1 MATFPSPWYIGT
13 THTSPNDRGEGRTL
27 KHHLG
32 AIVVQGHLNLVCL
45 RIGVGRAEVAG
56 VFRAPL
62 PPGADE
68 EPAFFQELSAFLI
81 ASRIP
86 ASVRVTLGV
95 PRGEFILRRFETP
108 PVKAR
113 NLSAL
118 VGFEMDRHLPG
129 RREDFLCGWRV
140 DGRTE
145 AGGYYVLLGAARKVT
160 VERSVALLRRA
171 NLAPASI
178 QPETFAL
185 AGLLRRA
192 TGAKGD
198 ALLIDLGHTA
208 VGIDYIREGRPGVSW
223 IVPIDDPQWH
233 LPASHAAAEAPETAG
248 GLAVQRQEAAQR
260 LGAALAERLASPLV
274 RESFPE
280 GALPEVY
287 VGGYGANRS
296 HLIEKLQSLQQA
308 PLRTFSPWPLVHW
321 GSPPADLTPY
331 TSSLALAFA
340 GDVSSATGLELD
352 PERQEELHRAPS
364 LRLSVALAVILA
376 VVLVAHLAAY
386 GLRQQRQLEIADRE
400 IRALKTKMTKVD
412 EINRLVQGQRVRL
425 DYLSATVRGRA
436 RPPEILRE
444 LTGLLPDT
452 AYLSE
457 LTFRERTVEI
467 TGLAPSASQLLPVIE
482 ASPLF
487 SGVEFS
493 APIVAQGAGLERFRI
508 RMRLET
514 AGG

>member
-1 MATFPSPWYIGT
+1 M
-13 THTSPNDRGEGRTL
+13 
-27 KHHLG
+27 
-32 AIVVQGHLNLVCL
+32 
-45 RIGVGRAEVAG
+45 
-56 VFRAPL
+56 FRAPL

-68 EPAFFQELSAFLI
+68 EPAFLEELSAFLI

-86 ASVRVTLGV
+86 MGVRVTLGV

-113 NLSAL
+113 NLAAL
-118 VGFEMDRHLPG
+118 VGFEVDRHLPG
-129 RREDFLCGWRV
+129 RREDFLWGWRV
-140 DGRTE
+140 DGRTA
-145 AGGYYVLLGAARKVT
+145 AGGYFILLGATRRAAI
-160 VERSVALLRRA
+160 ERPAALLRRA

-178 QPETFAL
+178 QPESFAV
-185 AGLLRRA
+185 ADLLRRA
-192 TGAKGD
+192 SGVKGD
-198 ALLIDLGHTA
+198 ALLIDLGHA
-208 VGIDYIREGRPGVSW
+208 SVGLDFLHGGRPEVSW
-223 IVPIDDPQWH
+223 IVPIDDAQWRDT
-233 LPASHAAAEAPETAG
+233 PAAHAPADAAAASSVV
-248 GLAVQRQEAAQR
+248 VQRQDAAVR
-260 LGAALAERLASPLV
+260 LGAALAERLSSPLF
-274 RESFPE
+274 RESFP
-280 GALPEVY
+280 GGVLPEVHI
-287 VGGYGANRS
+287 GGYGANRS
-296 HLIEKLQSLQQA
+296 HLLEQVQAPLQA

-331 TSSLALAFA
+331 TSSLALAYA
-340 GDVSSATGLELD
+340 GDGAAAGIELD

-364 LRLSVALAVILA
+364 LRLSVALALVLLA
-376 VVLVAHLAAY
+376 MLVAQLAAY
-386 GLRQQRQLEIADRE
+386 GLRQQRQLALADRE
-400 IRALKTKMTKVD
+400 IRALKTSMAKVD
-412 EINRLVQGQRVRL
+412 QVNRRVQKQRVRL
-425 DYLSATVRGRA
+425 GYLQATVGGRA
-436 RPPEILRE
+436 RAPELLRE

-457 LTFRERTVEI
+457 LTFKERTVEI